1 MTKRVHDL
9 LGDPVS
15 LSDDSLMKLRK
26 LLTEKRNW
34 LADYDAKLSKQ
45 QEVVANELSH
55 RLDEQLAAEEQI
67 LRQANGKPPALC
79 EFLEVEM
86 PVEYLKHG

>member
-9 LGDPVS
+9 LGDPVT

-45 QEVVANELSH
+45 QEVVASELSH
-55 RLDEQLAAEEQI
+55 RLDEQMAAEEQI
-67 LRQANGKPPALC
+67 LRQANGKPPTLC
-79 EFLEVEM
+79 EFLKVEM
-86 PVEYLKHG
+86 PAE